1 MRQDID
7 RGVGEEFDV
16 VGAARQRGFDV
27 AGIQDVEEIQH
38 VLTIWSLG
46 HSPIL
51 PVFDPAL
58 AARSIVNGT
67 AAGSISKRT

>member
-1 MRQDID
+1 MRQDVD
-7 RGVGEEFDV
+7 RRVGEEFDV

-46 HSPIL
+46 HSPTCLCSIPRL
-51 PVFDPAL
+51 RPDPL
-58 AARSIVNGT
+58 
-67 AAGSISKRT
+67 